1 MIHQITEKHTSSQR
15 FLRVAN
21 SKNVI
26 STTNLAAWV
35 FKNSSALERSVPFSW
50 RLLKFKRFLTVFSC
64 KVFKIVLCKHFFL
77 CSLTHYLSQEKV
89 PTTKIKMKM
98 KPDEIAIQSE
108 GKLNFRYAELST
120 WDHLDLIA
128 FQIEKKTEND
138 CFIISCHTNAFLH
151 QKKKPEQKW
160 ALQKSKSFTLSL
172 SKGDHQT
179 GTFLYRLY
187 SIFS

>member
-1 MIHQITEKHTSSQR
+1 MSHIKECRCLNKVIHQITEKHTSSQR

-77 CSLTHYLSQEKV
+77 CLLTHYLSQEKG
-89 PTTKIKMKM
+89 PTAKIKKWNQTKM
-98 KPDEIAIQSE
+98 
-108 GKLNFRYAELST
+108 
-120 WDHLDLIA
+120 
-128 FQIEKKTEND
+128 
-138 CFIISCHTNAFLH
+138 
-151 QKKKPEQKW
+151 
-160 ALQKSKSFTLSL
+160 L
-172 SKGDHQT
+172 SKVKANWVLGMMNLLPEIICISLHFELEKRPKMT
-179 GTFLYRLY
+179 V
-187 SIFS
+187 S